1 MVGAFARSI
10 ALGTKNNLPAAEA
23 LADKVI
29 GQSFEDEPHARDGKG
44 TKRLARNSLQFDLD
58 GRRRFAMV
66 QAFQRDLACYAGADC
81 AVTVCD
87 FAADREGLAL
97 ARSGECRL
105 EPLVVYRS
113 ICLRAHVALPGPRT
127 HTVYRSCKHAGEIQR
142 TDAASL
148 LEQIGAA
155 HGIAE
160 SCEAQSGEHVTQIA
174 CEAFEEADDV
184 FGLAAELRA
193 QLGFLGSDAGGAGV
207 EVTLPRHV
215 AANRDEHRGTESKF
229 IRAQHGGDQDIPR
242 GLKATI
248 AAQTHAAAKASA
260 RALLRLRE
268 AQLPGN
274 ACVLDARAAMRRFRR
289 CGRR

>member
-1 MVGAFARSI
+1 MP
-10 ALGTKNNLPAAEA
+10 GTAKAPN
-23 LADKVI
+23 D
-29 GQSFEDEPHARDGKG
+29 
-44 TKRLARNSLQFDLD
+44 LARNSLQFDLD

-66 QAFQRDLACYAGADC
+66 QAFQRDLACYAGADR

-87 FAADREGLAL
+87 FAADREGHAL

-148 LEQIGAA
+148 LEQVGAA
-155 HGIAE
+155 HRIAE

-184 FGLAAELRA
+184 FGLAAELGA

-207 EVTLPRHV
+207 EVTLARHV

-229 IRAQHGGDQDIPR
+229 IRAEHGGDQYIPR

-248 AAQTHAAAKASA
+248 AAQTHAAAKTF
-260 RALLRLRE
+260 
-268 AQLPGN
+268 GK
-274 ACVLDARAAMRRFRR
+274 
-289 CGRR
+289 